1 MLPACAGRTVDLH
14 FDILGPDI
22 DLGLLHLREHRD
34 RRGRRV
40 DASAGLCLRDALDAV
55 DAGFKFE
62 SGVRTRALNLK
73 IGFLD
78 AAELRFIVV

>member
-14 FDILGPDI
+14 LDILRPDI
-22 DLGLLHLREHRD
+22 DLGLLHLGEHRD

-40 DASAGLCLRDALDAV
+40 DASAGLCLRHALDAV

-62 SGVRTRALNLK
+62 SGVRTRALNFK
-73 IGFLD
+73 IGLLD